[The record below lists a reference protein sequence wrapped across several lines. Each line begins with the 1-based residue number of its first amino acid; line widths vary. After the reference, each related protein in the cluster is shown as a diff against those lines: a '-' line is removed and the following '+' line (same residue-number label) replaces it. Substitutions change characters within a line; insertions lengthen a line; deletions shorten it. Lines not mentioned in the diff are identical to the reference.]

1 VGGIDALIHNK
12 NVNDDPQRSGYEI
25 EINKVIG
32 QKYLE
37 IEKHRNLQNY
47 EQYRQEE
54 TIDEKA

>member
-1 VGGIDALIHNK
+1 VVGIDALIDKK